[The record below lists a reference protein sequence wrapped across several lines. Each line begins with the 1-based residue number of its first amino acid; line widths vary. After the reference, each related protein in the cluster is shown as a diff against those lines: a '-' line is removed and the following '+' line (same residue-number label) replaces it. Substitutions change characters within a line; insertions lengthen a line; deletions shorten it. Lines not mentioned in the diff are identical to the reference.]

1 MLYLNDGDGNPSSS
15 TPPAESTSIYEKG
28 FKDKIGEV
36 QNRIKNIG
44 GTLKELELG
53 AERVSETFGF
63 AGDKVR
69 NMEISIGKSATGL
82 LEVSKNAMTYE
93 AALKRAS
100 EIVVEVSNA
109 TKRSFV
115 ASAEVIKGLETTSQ
129 ATGVS
134 TKDLAANF
142 SEVGFQ
148 LTDVQDQM
156 KTAANVAQ
164 KLGVNVGAVA
174 AGVSANLNKLNQY
187 NFQNGVEGLAKMVA
201 KSAVLGVNMED
212 VFKIAEKA
220 FDPEQAIDL
229 AANLQRLGVTTSDLL
244 DPLKVMDLGQNN
256 PEELMNQMVN
266 VTKGLTKID
275 ETSGK
280 VSILPGEMGR
290 MRELALAMGM
300 PIQKFTEMTIK
311 SAELE
316 NKMKKISFPE
326 MKVPMTEE
334 DREMIANIAQFDKK
348 SGEYKVKFI
357 DEKGDEKEVAVNK
370 LAPEDVELL
379 KKQAQPKSMEEYA
392 KDQLTVGQKMLKQL
406 EYIASAGR
414 AGVTQSAGG
423 RDYRASTDK
432 LMQESMNATFKK
444 DEKDE
449 DLHDISKK
457 TLGDIGN
464 EMAKIPTQIAESLI
478 GALQEGDITKVMTT
492 LEGMGPQ
499 FETIAG
505 KMAIE
510 LPKMTKETMNSVG
523 NTLQAAS
530 AEIDRKRA
538 ERLGGTTSS
547 SAGGGTSAGAGT
559 TSGSG
564 SGAGGA
570 SSMNWH
576 ETLDQTME
584 QMRSTMQSPATITTP
599 ENKTPEQIQQEKNEE
614 EFKAME
620 ELLTASLEKSQSPA
634 VNMGPVIDS
643 DITQTDR
650 IVDRLDMLIEVSK
663 ENNFEIDYS
672 KFTSTPVDEK
682 YLAVLE
688 PLMGKFDSF
697 ITSQEKLLGVKSLEP
712 TTIEKKELK
721 ESSSESELT
730 KVEVNEVKQTITP
743 EQAATQTSEG
753 LDKVYEVAPTE
764 IPKQPITE
772 LTTNTTRSESNIDVG
787 GQITIV
793 VEVKGVP
800 NEFSRFVTDE
810 VKKMVGNGEFT
821 DAIYSQIKNKE
832 NGYGQLQGKPYS
844 NPPGFG

>member
-1 MLYLNDGDGNPSSS
+1 MLYQNDGDVNPSSS
-15 TPPAESTSIYEKG
+15 IPPAQSSSIYDTG

-36 QNRIKNIG
+36 KNRITNIG
-44 GTLKELELG
+44 ETLKELELG

-290 MRELALAMGM
+290 MRELANAMGM
-300 PIQKFTEMTIK
+300 PLQKFTEMTIK

-444 DEKDE
+444 DKKDK
-449 DLHDISKK
+449 DLHDISKE

-464 EMAKIPTQIAESLI
+464 AMAEIPTRIAGDLVK
-478 GALQEGDITKVMTT
+478 GLQEGDITKVMTT
-492 LEGMGPQ
+492 LEGLGPQ

-505 KMAIE
+505 KMSTK
-510 LPKMTKETMNSVG
+510 LPEMTKETMNSVG

-530 AEIDRKRA
+530 DEIKRKRA

-620 ELLTASLEKSQSPA
+620 ELLTASLEKSESPA

-672 KFTSTPVDEK
+672 KFNSNPVDEN
-682 YLAVLE
+682 YLAVFE
-688 PLMGKFDSF
+688 PLMSKFDSL

-730 KVEVNEVKQTITP
+730 KVEVSEVKQMLTP

-764 IPKQPITE
+764 LSKQPITE
-772 LTTNTTRSESNIDVG
+772 LTPNTTKSESNLDVG

-793 VEVKGVP
+793 VEVRGVP
-800 NEFSRFVTDE
+800 NEFSRYVTDE
-810 VKKMVGNGEFT
+810 VKRMVGNGEFT
-821 DAIYSQIKNKE
+821 DAIYTQIKNKE

-844 NPPGFG
+844 TPPGFG

>member
-1 MLYLNDGDGNPSSS
+1 MLYTNNGQAGQDNSNVTQQSQSL
-15 TPPAESTSIYEKG
+15 Y
-28 FKDKIGEV
+28 
-36 QNRIKNIG
+36 NIDLPKEAKEALIDRATDVKK
-44 GTLKELELG
+44 TLSELEYA
-53 AERVSETFGF
+53 AEAVSEKFGF

-69 NMEISIGKSATGL
+69 AMEASIGGAAAGVLELSKKARTYEEAL
-82 LEVSKNAMTYE
+82 KEARNIAIEVSD
-93 AALKRAS
+93 
-100 EIVVEVSNA
+100 VS
-109 TKRSFV
+109 KRSYV
-115 ASAEVIKGLETTSQ
+115 ASSEVIKGLSVTSE
-129 ATGVS
+129 ATGVA
-134 TKDLAANF
+134 TKELATNF

-148 LTDVQDQM
+148 LTDVQEQM
-156 KTAANVAQ
+156 TTAANVAQ

-275 ETSGK
+275 EASGK

-300 PIQKFTEMTIK
+300 PLQKFTEMTIK

-316 NKMKKISFPE
+316 NKMSKISFPK
-326 MKVPMTEE
+326 MDIPMTKE
-334 DREMIANIAQFDKK
+334 DREMIANMAQFDKK
-348 SGEYKVKFI
+348 SGDYKVKLV
-357 DEKGDEKEVAVNK
+357 DESGQEKEVSVSQ
-370 LAPEDVELL
+370 LSEEDVELL
-379 KKQAQPKSMEEYA
+379 KKQAQPKEMEDYA
-392 KDQLTVGQKMLKQL
+392 RDQLTVAQKILKQL
-406 EYIASAGR
+406 EFMGSAPR
-414 AGVTQSAGG
+414 AGLVQTPGG
-423 RDYRASTDK
+423 RQYRQDIDK
-432 LMQESMNATFKK
+432 MVGEVMKTTFKK
-444 DEKDE
+444 DEKKQ
-449 DLHDISKK
+449 DLHDRAKDAM
-457 TLGDIGN
+457 GDLGN
-464 EMAKIPTQIAESLI
+464 EMGKIPTKLAGSLI
-478 GALQEGDITKVMTT
+478 TALQTGNVTELQKAFTELSGGLSETINKVGVSSADMSSNMMIKAGEALKTSADEITKKR
-492 LEGMGPQ
+492 EG
-499 FETIAG
+499 
-505 KMAIE
+505 
-510 LPKMTKETMNSVG
+510 
-523 NTLQAAS
+523 
-530 AEIDRKRA
+530 
-538 ERLGGTTSS
+538 TSS
-547 SAGGGTSAGAGT
+547 STSSGTGAGT

-564 SGAGGA
+564 SGAGGT

-584 QMRSTMQSPATITTP
+584 QMRNTMQSPATITPTQ
-599 ENKTPEQIQQEKNEE
+599 ENKTPEQIQEEKNQE

-620 ELLTASLEKSQSPA
+620 ELLTAALEKSESPA

-672 KFTSTPVDEK
+672 KFNSNTVDEN
-682 YLAVLE
+682 YLAVFE
-688 PLMGKFDSF
+688 PLMSKFDSL
-697 ITSQEKLLGVKSLEP
+697 ITSQEKLLGVKLLEP

-721 ESSSESELT
+721 ESSSESEIT
-730 KVEVNEVKQTITP
+730 KVQVSEEKQMLTP
-743 EQAATQTSEG
+743 EQVATQTTEG
-753 LDKVYEVAPTE
+753 LEKIYEVAPNE
-764 IPKQPITE
+764 IPKQPIAE
-772 LTTNTTRSESNIDVG
+772 LTPNTTKSESNIDVG

-800 NEFSRFVTDE
+800 NEFSRYVTDE
-810 VKKMVGNGEFT
+810 VKRMVGAGEFT

-844 NPPGFG
+844 NPPGFI

>member
-1 MLYLNDGDGNPSSS
+1 MLYLDELTNPSSS
-15 TPPAESTSIYEKG
+15 NPAPSKSESLYSTDFSAE
-28 FKDKIGEV
+28 
-36 QNRIKNIG
+36 IKNALVDRAKDIKS
-44 GTLKELELG
+44 TLAELEYA
-53 AERVSETFGF
+53 AEAVSEKFGF

-69 NMEISIGKSATGL
+69 AMEASIGGAAAGILELSKKAKNYEQALAEASKIAM
-82 LEVSKNAMTYE
+82 EVSD
-93 AALKRAS
+93 AS
-100 EIVVEVSNA
+100 
-109 TKRSFV
+109 KRSYV
-115 ASAEVIKGLETTSQ
+115 ASSEVIKGLSITSE

-134 TKDLAANF
+134 TKELAANF

-156 KTAANVAQ
+156 TTAANVAQ

-212 VFKIAEKA
+212 VFKTAEKA

-290 MRELALAMGM
+290 MRELANAMGM
-300 PIQKFTEMTIK
+300 PLQKFTEMTIK

-316 NKMKKISFPE
+316 NKMSKISFPK
-326 MKVPMTEE
+326 MDIPMTKE
-334 DREMIANIAQFDKK
+334 DREMIANMAQFDKESK
-348 SGEYKVKFI
+348 DFKVKLV
-357 DEKGDEKEVAVNK
+357 DETGQEKEVSVSE
-370 LAPEDVELL
+370 LSEEDVELL
-379 KKQAQPKSMEEYA
+379 RKQAQPKAMEDYA
-392 KDQLTVGQKMLKQL
+392 RDQLTVAQKILKQL
-406 EYIASAGR
+406 EFMGSAPR
-414 AGVTQSAGG
+414 AGLVQTRGG
-423 RDYRASTDK
+423 RQYRQDIDK
-432 LMQESMNATFKK
+432 MVGEVMKTTFAKENKK
-444 DEKDE
+444 
-449 DLHDISKK
+449 DLHDRAREDMKVAGEK
-457 TLGDIGN
+457 LG
-464 EMAKIPTQIAESLI
+464 EIPTLLVGDLIKALNSGDVGQLKTAFTKLGTGLDEILPEIATSS
-478 GALQEGDITKVMTT
+478 A
-492 LEGMGPQ
+492 
-499 FETIAG
+499 
-505 KMAIE
+505 
-510 LPKMTKETMNSVG
+510 KMTKEMMNTAGDALKKTSD
-523 NTLQAAS
+523 
-530 AEIDRKRA
+530 EIKEKRA
-538 ERLGGTTSS
+538 GTSS
-547 SAGGGTSAGAGT
+547 STSSGTGAGT

-564 SGAGGA
+564 SGSGAGGT

-584 QMRSTMQSPATITTP
+584 QMRNTMQSPAAITTP

-672 KFTSTPVDEK
+672 KFNSNPVDEN
-682 YLAVLE
+682 YLAVFE
-688 PLMGKFDSF
+688 PLMSKFDSL

-730 KVEVNEVKQTITP
+730 KVEVSEVKQMLTP

-764 IPKQPITE
+764 ISKQPITE
-772 LTTNTTRSESNIDVG
+772 LTPNTTKSESNLDVG

-793 VEVKGVP
+793 VEVRGVP
-800 NEFSRFVTDE
+800 NEFSRYVTDE
-810 VKKMVGNGEFT
+810 VKRMVGNGEFT
-821 DAIYSQIKNKE
+821 DAIYTQIKNKE

-844 NPPGFG
+844 TPPGFG